1 MDAFVSGEA
10 NYRSKF
16 FSNGDNDPFDQ
27 IDSFT
32 KVNLRAGVRTE
43 SWELT
48 AYSRNLF
55 DEAAISQS
63 FDVPT
68 LAGSHAYVMDE
79 GRVLGLRAAYMF

>member
-32 KVNLRAGVRTE
+32 KVNLRVGVRTE

-48 AYSRNLF
+48 AYSRNVF
-55 DEAAISQS
+55 DEAAY
-63 FDVPT
+63 
-68 LAGSHAYVMDE
+68 H
-79 GRVLGLRAAYMF
+79 RASMYRCCLVHTRT